1 MDSVPNRH
9 HQASYDNLDYEVDM
23 DVEGD
28 EDSTSSPSIAG
39 EVTIAVAGVSTG
51 DSGAG
56 MMNPGKRPRI
66 DDFAIPVILPGAVK
80 KPSAGFDES
89 RKLFQRLWTDEDEI
103 ELLRGFLDYTTQ
115 RGLNTSSP
123 QHHYDTTAFYEQIK
137 TKFQLDFNK
146 NQLVEKL
153 RRLKKKYRT
162 VVSKMGSGKDFVFK
176 SAHDQVT
183 FDISNR
189 IWSTGGSY
197 ARSSPGGGSVGFSA
211 PPLEDGGVGLGL
223 EEDLDVNP
231 NPNPD
236 SIVLYH
242 SPKFNLNS
250 NPNGI
255 AIKTPRSHKRS
266 PIPLEAVK
274 VEHQPFQPPGIRIN
288 VQMPATNSNPVAAAP
303 AAPPVSGVAAPQVS
317 GVATPPV
324 GGTAAPLVAGVA
336 APAPTTGA
344 ASVPNLIEE
353 TVRNC
358 VSPIFK
364 ELLNNVANLNGS
376 ARGFGFGF
384 GGIGMSPMGLGMS
397 PMGLGFGG
405 GAMSMEMMR
414 DEKWRKQQMLELE
427 VYSKRLELVQDQVK
441 AQLEELRSMGSNN

>member
-23 DVEGD
+23 DLEGD

-80 KPSAGFDES
+80 KPSAAFDES

-103 ELLRGFLDYTTQ
+103 ELLRGFLEYTTQ

-137 TKFQLDFNK
+137 SKFQLDFNK

-183 FDISNR
+183 FDISHR

-197 ARSSPGGGSVGFSA
+197 ARSSPGGSVGFSA

-223 EEDLDVNP
+223 EDDEDVNP

-255 AIKTPRSHKRS
+255 AIKIPRSQKRS
-266 PIPLEAVK
+266 PVPLEAVK
-274 VEHQPFQPPGIRIN
+274 VEHQPYQPPGVRIN
-288 VQMPATNSNPVAAAP
+288 VHMPATNSNPVAAAP
-303 AAPPVSGVAAPQVS
+303 AAPPVSGVTAPQVS
-317 GVATPPV
+317 GVAAPP
-324 GGTAAPLVAGVA
+324 VAGVA
-336 APAPTTGA
+336 ASAPTTVA

-364 ELLNNVANLNGS
+364 ELVNNVANLNGS

-384 GGIGMSPMGLGMS
+384 GFGGMGMSPIPLGLGQ
-397 PMGLGFGG
+397 GLGFGG
-405 GAMSMEMMR
+405 GAMSMEMMG

>member
-1 MDSVPNRH
+1 MDSVPDRH
-9 HQASYDNLDYEVDM
+9 HQTGYNDDTLDYDVDV
-23 DVEGD
+23 DGD
-28 EDSTSSPSIAG
+28 DDSNSSPSVAG

-51 DSGAG
+51 DS
-56 MMNPGKRPRI
+56 PSPLIHTGKRPRI

-80 KPSAGFDES
+80 KPSGAFDES

-103 ELLRGFLDYTTQ
+103 ELLRGFLEYTTQ
-115 RGLNTSSP
+115 RGLNNSSQ
-123 QHHYDTTAFYEQIK
+123 QHHYDTTAFYDQIK
-137 TKFQLDFNK
+137 SKFQLDFNK

-162 VVSKMGSGKDFVFK
+162 VMSKMGSGKDFVFK

-183 FDISNR
+183 FEISHK
-189 IWSTGGSY
+189 IWSSNGGSY
-197 ARSSPGGGSVGFSA
+197 VRSSPGGSVGFSA
-211 PPLEDGGVGLGL
+211 PPLEDGGLDD
-223 EEDLDVNP
+223 EDHLNP
-231 NPNPD
+231 NPPNSD

-242 SPKFNLNS
+242 SPSPKFNLNS

-266 PIPLEAVK
+266 PPVPVPVPTEAVK
-274 VEHQPFQPPGIRIN
+274 VEQHSYQPPGASIN
-288 VQMPATNSNPVAAAP
+288 VPMPTTNSNPVAAAP
-303 AAPPVSGVAAPQVS
+303 VASVAAS
-317 GVATPPV
+317 
-324 GGTAAPLVAGVA
+324 
-336 APAPTTGA
+336 APTTVA
-344 ASVPNLIEE
+344 ASVPSLIEE

-384 GGIGMSPMGLGMS
+384 GGMGMSPI
-397 PMGLGFGG
+397 PLGFGG
-405 GAMSMEMMR
+405 GAMSMEMMG

>member
-1 MDSVPNRH
+1 MDDH
-9 HQASYDNLDYEVDM
+9 LDYDVDL
-23 DVEGD
+23 EGD
-28 EDSTSSPSIAG
+28 DESNSSPSVAG

-51 DSGAG
+51 DS
-56 MMNPGKRPRI
+56 PSPLIHTGKRPRI
-66 DDFAIPVILPGAVK
+66 DDFAIPVILPGSVK
-80 KPSAGFDES
+80 KPSGAFDES

-115 RGLNTSSP
+115 RGLNTSSQ
-123 QHHYDTTAFYEQIK
+123 QHHYDTTAFYDQIK
-137 TKFQLDFNK
+137 SKFQLDFNK

-162 VVSKMGSGKDFVFK
+162 VMSKMGPGKDFVFK

-183 FDISNR
+183 FEISHK
-189 IWSTGGSY
+189 IWSSNGGSY
-197 ARSSPGGGSVGFSA
+197 ARSSPGGTLGFSA
-211 PPLEDGGVGLGL
+211 PPLEDGGMDD
-223 EEDLDVNP
+223 EDHLNP
-231 NPNPD
+231 NPPNSD
-236 SIVLYH
+236 SLVLYQ

-255 AIKTPRSHKRS
+255 TIKTPRSLKRS
-266 PIPLEAVK
+266 PPVPTEPVK
-274 VEHQPFQPPGIRIN
+274 AEQQSYHPPPGASIN
-288 VQMPATNSNPVAAAP
+288 VPVLMQTTNSTPVAAAP
-303 AAPPVSGVAAPQVS
+303 
-317 GVATPPV
+317 
-324 GGTAAPLVAGVA
+324 VAGGAA
-336 APAPTTGA
+336 APAPTPVA
-344 ASVPNLIEE
+344 ASASASVPSLIEE

-384 GGIGMSPMGLGMS
+384 GGMGMSPI
-397 PMGLGFGG
+397 PLGFGG
-405 GAMSMEMMR
+405 GAMSMEMMG

-441 AQLEELRSMGSNN
+441 AQLEELRAMGSNN

>member
-9 HQASYDNLDYEVDM
+9 HQASYENLDYEVDM
-23 DVEGD
+23 DLEGD

-80 KPSAGFDES
+80 KPSAAFDES

-103 ELLRGFLDYTTQ
+103 ELLRGFLEYTTQ

-137 TKFQLDFNK
+137 SKFQLDFNK

-183 FDISNR
+183 FDISHR

-197 ARSSPGGGSVGFSA
+197 ARSSPGGSVGFSA

-223 EEDLDVNP
+223 EDDEDV

-255 AIKTPRSHKRS
+255 AIKTPRSQKRS
-266 PIPLEAVK
+266 PVPLEAVK
-274 VEHQPFQPPGIRIN
+274 VEHQPYQPPGVRIN

-317 GVATPPV
+317 GVAAPP
-324 GGTAAPLVAGVA
+324 VAGVA
-336 APAPTTGA
+336 ASAPTTVA

-364 ELLNNVANLNGS
+364 ELVNNVANLNGS

-384 GGIGMSPMGLGMS
+384 GG
-397 PMGLGFGG
+397 
-405 GAMSMEMMR
+405 AMSMEMMG